1 MQNQTTS
8 LPVAM
13 DIETLVELADNLVF
27 SKTGQNLDSLQKE
40 VLKGTLNGKKYP
52 QIADDCKRHPD
63 HIKQVGT
70 KLWKLLSDILG
81 KSIKKSNVRSILE
94 KLQFSH
100 ISKNTGDDWVNI
112 SNSHINICQ
121 ENRESPTPKNKSSP
135 TPTDQNQNNT
145 NPENNYDLSEA
156 PDLYSLCDRHTEL
169 TTLKQWINENHT
181 RIITILGLTGIGKSI
196 LTVKLIEQIKDKF
209 DYIIWRNIDNYP
221 SCESLQTNIIQFLS
235 QTDSPSQKP
244 EKLSNSQTINNQL
257 IDYLRKYR
265 CLLIFDN
272 LQEIFAS
279 GKLAGTYLQEH
290 ENYGKIFQQIATSSH
305 QSCLLLLSQ
314 EQPKITSGNNH
325 CQTLKLDSLGK
336 SATAILESKNLTDKD
351 KWLDLIN
358 LYEGNPL
365 WLNIIADA
373 VEDLC
378 DRNVTQFLSCKNLYL
393 GDLESILER
402 IFQRLS
408 ELEKQVIFW
417 IANQETAV
425 DISNI
430 PPDFPLSHSDLWKA
444 IHSLKRR
451 CLVTKQDNL
460 FAILAVLK
468 QYIIQFS

>member
-1 MQNQTTS
+1 
-8 LPVAM
+8 M
-13 DIETLVELADNLVF
+13 DIETLVELTDNLVF
-27 SKTGQNLDSLQKE
+27 TYTKQHLDSLQKE

-81 KSIKKSNVRSILE
+81 KNIKKSNVRSILE
-94 KLQFSH
+94 NFHFSH
-100 ISKNTGDDWVNI
+100 ISNTANDWVNV
-112 SNSHINICQ
+112 NNNHINICR

-135 TPTDQNQNNT
+135 TPTDQNQNKT

-169 TTLKQWINENHT
+169 STLKQWIENHT
-181 RIITILGLTGIGKSI
+181 RIITILGLTGIGKST
-196 LTVKLIEQIKDKF
+196 LTVELIPQIKDKF

-221 SCESLQTNIIQFLS
+221 SCKSLQTNIIQFLS

-244 EKLSNSQTINNQL
+244 EKFSNFQTINNQL

-279 GKLAGTYLQEH
+279 RKLAGTYLEEH
-290 ENYGKIFQQIATSSH
+290 ENYGKFFQQIATSSH
-305 QSCLLLLSQ
+305 QSSLLLLSQ

-325 CQTLKLDSLGK
+325 CQTLKLESLGK

-358 LYEGNPL
+358 LYDGNPL

-378 DRNVTQFLSCKNLYL
+378 DRHVAQFLSCPSIYL
-393 GDLESILER
+393 GDLEPILEI

-408 ELEKQVIFW
+408 ELEKQVILW
-417 IANQETAV
+417 IASQETAI
-425 DISNI
+425 DISNT

-444 IHSLKRR
+444 IQSLKRR
-451 CLVTKQDNL
+451 CLVTKKDNF
-460 FAILAVLK
+460 FALLAVLK
-468 QYIIQFS
+468 QYVISNYLH